1 MAGEAD
7 TRDALA
13 AAWVAREDRGALD
26 ARTRDARDAWLR
38 ADPRHLGAYARARAV
53 SAQATRA
60 AATMGARGSADGGGT
75 PRWLRGLAL
84 AAGVAA
90 VAWLAHAMLP
100 PPAPQVQAHRTGRG
114 EILRMPLAD
123 GSVVTLDS
131 ETELEVAF
139 TPGRRDVRLLRG
151 EALFDVASDRTRP
164 FVVRSAQATATAVGT
179 SFSVSTPADAQGAV
193 QVLVR
198 EGKVDV
204 AAGARSRV
212 ARLEAN
218 ETAVARPGAPIRV
231 ERLPPQAVRDRLAW
245 REGMLAFQGDTLAA
259 AARRFLRYSQVRIV
273 IDDPALASR
282 RVAGLYSANDPA
294 GFARSVALSLG
305 VVAERRGDTIH
316 LRSPAPRPAA
326 RRE

>member
-1 MAGEAD
+1 
-7 TRDALA
+7 
-13 AAWVAREDRGALD
+13 
-26 ARTRDARDAWLR
+26 
-38 ADPRHLGAYARARAV
+38 
-53 SAQATRA
+53 
-60 AATMGARGSADGGGT
+60 SADGGGT

-100 PPAPQVQAHRTGRG
+100 PPAPQVPAHRTGRG

-123 GSVVTLDS
+123 ETVVTLDS
-131 ETELEVAF
+131 EAEPEVGF

-218 ETAVARPGAPIRV
+218 E
-231 ERLPPQAVRDRLAW
+231 
-245 REGMLAFQGDTLAA
+245 
-259 AARRFLRYSQVRIV
+259 
-273 IDDPALASR
+273 
-282 RVAGLYSANDPA
+282 
-294 GFARSVALSLG
+294 
-305 VVAERRGDTIH
+305 
-316 LRSPAPRPAA
+316 
-326 RRE
+326 